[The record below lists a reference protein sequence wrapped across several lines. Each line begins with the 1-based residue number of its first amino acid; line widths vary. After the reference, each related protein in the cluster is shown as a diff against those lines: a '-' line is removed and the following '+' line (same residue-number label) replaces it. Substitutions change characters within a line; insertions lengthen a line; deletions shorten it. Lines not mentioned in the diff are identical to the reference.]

1 MFSVLDKSGS
11 AMTGNKEWMEAI
23 SNNLANIN
31 TTRTENGGPYKRQTV
46 TFQASEKFD
55 SFLNQEIGDGVRVT
69 SVVQDN
75 NTRLVYDPEHPDANQ
90 EGYVEYPEINMT
102 AEMTDLL
109 MAQRGYEASS
119 TVLSASK
126 KVMEKEHEIGRV

>member
-69 SVVQDN
+69 RVVQDN

-109 MAQRGYEASS
+109 MAQRGYEANS

>member
-1 MFSVLDKSGS
+1 MFSVLDISGS

-31 TTRTENGGPYKRQTV
+31 TTRTKDGGPYKRQSV
-46 TFQASEKFD
+46 VFEGKEKFD
-55 SFLNQEIGDGVRVT
+55 DVMNQELGHGIQV
-69 SVVQDN
+69 SKVVQDD

-90 EGYVEYPEINMT
+90 EGYVSYPDINMT

-109 MAQRGYEASS
+109 MAQRGYEANAS
-119 TVLSASK
+119 VLTASK
-126 KVMEKEHEIGRV
+126 KVMEKEYDIGRV

>member
-1 MFSVLDKSGS
+1 MYSVLDISGS
-11 AMTGNKEWMEAI
+11 AMTGHKEWMDAI

-31 TTRTENGGPYKRQTV
+31 TTRTESGGPYKRQTV
-46 TFQASEKFD
+46 SFEGKERFD
-55 SFLNQEIGDGVRVT
+55 SVFNQELGDGIRVDQI
-69 SVVQDN
+69 VQDDK
-75 NTRLVYDPEHPDANQ
+75 TKLVYDPDHPDANG

-126 KVMEKEHEIGRV
+126 KVIEKENEIGRV

>member
-1 MFSVLDKSGS
+1 MFSVLDQSGS

-31 TTRTENGGPYKRQTV
+31 TTRTESGGPYKRQTV

-55 SFLNQEIGDGVRVT
+55 SFLNQETGDGVRVT
-69 SVVQDN
+69 RVVQDN
-75 NTRLVYDPEHPDANQ
+75 NTRLVYDPVHPDANQ

-109 MAQRGYEASS
+109 MAQRGYEANS

>member
-1 MFSVLDKSGS
+1 MSILDISGS
-11 AMTGNKEWMEAI
+11 AMTAHKEWMEAI

-31 TTRTENGGPYKRQTV
+31 TTRTENGGPYRRQSV
-46 TFQASEKFD
+46 VFEGQEKFD
-55 SFLNQEIGDGVRVT
+55 TVFQKEVGDGIRV
-69 SVVQDN
+69 SKVVQDN
-75 NTRLVYDPEHPDANQ
+75 NTKLVYDPDHPDANE

-126 KVMEKEHEIGRV
+126 KVMEKTHEIGRV

>member
-1 MFSVLDKSGS
+1 MSVLDISGS
-11 AMTGNKEWMEAI
+11 AMTAHKEWMETI

-31 TTRTENGGPYKRQTV
+31 TTRTEDGGPYRRQSV
-46 TFQASEKFD
+46 VFEGQKKFD
-55 SFLNQEIGDGVRVT
+55 EFLEKELGNGVRVT
-69 SVVQDN
+69 GIVQDD
-75 NTRLVYDPEHPDANQ
+75 NTRLVYEPDHPDANE

-119 TVLSASK
+119 TVLSATK